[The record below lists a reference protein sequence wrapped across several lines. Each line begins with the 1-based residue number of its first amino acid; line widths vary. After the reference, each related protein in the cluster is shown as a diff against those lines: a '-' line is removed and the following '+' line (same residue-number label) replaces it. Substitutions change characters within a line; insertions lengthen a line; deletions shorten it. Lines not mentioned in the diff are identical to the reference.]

1 VVKLSRVFTIG
12 EALID
17 FIPNEKGIS
26 LSEVISFDKAPGG
39 APANVACTV
48 AKLGGESSF
57 IGKLGMDAFGD
68 FLIDTLK
75 NTGVDIS
82 NIKRSTEANTAL
94 AFVSLKADGN
104 REFMFY
110 RDPSADMLLS
120 PEEIEGDWFN
130 KNDIL
135 HFCSVDLIEAPVK
148 YAHIK
153 AINFIKEKGGIVS
166 FDPNVRL
173 PLWNN
178 EEECRKTILSFIPM
192 SNILKIS
199 DEELEFITN
208 IKNKEDAIKSLFVG
222 DVEVVIFTKGPNGA
236 EVYTKNINVSVEGI
250 NVTVVDTTGAGDAFI
265 GAFLY
270 KISTEN
276 IDIKSFTEEKA
287 YSILKFANTVA
298 AICTTRKGAIKSL
311 PKLYEVISRIGE

>member
-1 VVKLSRVFTIG
+1 MPRVFTIG

-39 APANVACTV
+39 APANVACAV

-110 RDPSADMLLS
+110 RNPSADMLLS
-120 PEEIEGDWFN
+120 PDEIEGDWFN
-130 KNDIL
+130 KNDIITFL
-135 HFCSVDLIEAPVK
+135 FCGF
-148 YAHIK
+148 
-153 AINFIKEKGGIVS
+153 N
-166 FDPNVRL
+166 
-173 PLWNN
+173 
-178 EEECRKTILSFIPM
+178 
-192 SNILKIS
+192 
-199 DEELEFITN
+199 
-208 IKNKEDAIKSLFVG
+208 
-222 DVEVVIFTKGPNGA
+222 
-236 EVYTKNINVSVEGI
+236 
-250 NVTVVDTTGAGDAFI
+250 
-265 GAFLY
+265 
-270 KISTEN
+270 
-276 IDIKSFTEEKA
+276 
-287 YSILKFANTVA
+287 
-298 AICTTRKGAIKSL
+298 
-311 PKLYEVISRIGE
+311 